1 MERQEQRSDDAAAVA
16 PRTRHARHLFSGIS
30 TNYDLIAEVLSFG
43 QNGRW
48 RRATLER
55 VRAGLALA
63 PSTAPRVLDVATGPA
78 AVAIELARR
87 SDARVVGI
95 DQSPQMMGAGVS
107 KVRSSGLGGRVRFV
121 LGQGERL
128 PFADGSFDAVTF
140 TYLLRYVDDPA
151 ATLRELTRVLRPGG
165 TLGNL
170 EFAVPVGAIRRG
182 LWFLYTRAVLPPAGR
197 LISRPWYEV
206 GRFLGPSIS
215 GFYRRF
221 PLDRQLAMWREAG
234 VSNVR
239 ARTMSLGSG
248 VVIWGTKRVAK
259 ASGDG

>member
-1 MERQEQRSDDAAAVA
+1 
-16 PRTRHARHLFSGIS
+16 
-30 TNYDLIAEVLSFG
+30 
-43 QNGRW
+43 
-48 RRATLER
+48 
-55 VRAGLALA
+55 
-63 PSTAPRVLDVATGPA
+63 
-78 AVAIELARR
+78 
-87 SDARVVGI
+87 
-95 DQSPQMMGAGVS
+95 VS
-107 KVRSSGLGGRVRFV
+107 KVRAAGLGGRVRFV

-128 PFADGSFDAVTF
+128 PFADGSFDAVMF

-151 ATLRELTRVLRPGG
+151 TTLRELTRVLRPGG
-165 TLGNL
+165 TLGSL
-170 EFAVPVGAIRRG
+170 EFAVPVGVIRCG
-182 LWFLYTRAVLPPAGR
+182 LWFLYTRGVLPLAGR

-234 VSNVR
+234 VSDVR
-239 ARTMSLGSG
+239 ARTMSLGGG